1 MGVGR
6 STPNSQLPFPNPN
19 AMNIPIT
26 PLIIFVWLGF
36 LGCLALLL
44 TTRLTHN
51 TFQQRMKE
59 TLNPTES
66 AEDVQDIVDDER
78 DEEMNR
84 SLAHRL
90 LAPTLKKMGAGMKGK
105 AGDAKGTQIRE
116 MLEQG
121 GHPLGMHYPEFLALK
136 TLSFFLM
143 LGLGV
148 LSQFWGVP
156 LLLGVFMPEALA
168 DTMMRLIFSCLWIMI
183 FAYIGFS
190 GPTFWLRWYVNK
202 RIRQIR
208 KAMADIVDLIVLAI
222 EAGLGFD
229 QAVGQA
235 VEKTEGPLTDE
246 LRRVLDEVRVGR
258 PQSDA
263 FRAMAQRI
271 RMQELSL
278 LVAAIDQATKM
289 GTGLASALRLQA
301 VEIRERRMAYVREQ
315 AGKLPVKMMLPLVL
329 FIFPALFVVILGPAG
344 VQINELMQ
352 QGQF

>member
-1 MGVGR
+1 
-6 STPNSQLPFPNPN
+6 
-19 AMNIPIT
+19 MNIPIT
-26 PLIIFVWLGF
+26 PLLVIVWLGF
-36 LGCLALLL
+36 LCCLGLLLAL
-44 TTRLTHN
+44 RLTQN

-59 TLNPTES
+59 TLNPTEHDD
-66 AEDVQDIVDDER
+66 AMLDIVDEER
-78 DEEMNR
+78 AEEMNR
-84 SLAHRL
+84 GLAHRL
-90 LAPTLKKMGAGMKGK
+90 LAPVLKKMSAGMKGK
-105 AGDAKGTQIRE
+105 AGDAKGTQIRD

-136 TLSFFLM
+136 SLAFFTM
-143 LGLGV
+143 LGIGI

-156 LLLGVFMPEALA
+156 LLLGLFMPDALT
-168 DTMMRLIFSCLWIMI
+168 DPMMRLIFGALWVMI

-263 FRAMAQRI
+263 FRAMATRV

-329 FIFPALFVVILGPAG
+329 LIFPALFVVILGPAG
-344 VQINELMQ
+344 VQISEMMAN
-352 QGQF
+352 GQF

>member
-1 MGVGR
+1 
-6 STPNSQLPFPNPN
+6 
-19 AMNIPIT
+19 MNLPIT

-36 LGCLALLL
+36 LICVGLLL
-44 TTRLTHN
+44 TLRLTHN

-59 TLNPTES
+59 TLSPTDSDETMQ
-66 AEDVQDIVDDER
+66 EIVDEEH
-78 DEEMNR
+78 DEEMSR
-84 SLAHRL
+84 SLAQRL
-90 LAPTLKKMGAGMKGK
+90 LAPTLKKMGAGMKNK
-105 AGDAKGTQIRE
+105 AGDAKGAQIRE

-121 GHPLGMHYPEFLALK
+121 GHPLGMYYPEFLALK

-143 LGLGV
+143 FGLGI

-156 LLLGVFMPEALA
+156 LLLGIFMPEALG
-168 DTMMRLIFSCLWIMI
+168 DPTMRLLFGALWVMI

-202 RIRQIR
+202 RLRQIR
-208 KAMADIVDLIVLAI
+208 KSMADIVDLIVLAI

-263 FRAMAQRI
+263 FRAMAGRI

-289 GTGLASALRLQA
+289 GTGLATALRLQA

-344 VQINELMQ
+344 VQMSEMMAN
-352 QGQF
+352 GQF